1 MSEGNFER
9 DMARMQSLF
18 DQVKHGYDLFF
29 SGART
34 DPPSRERAE
43 LDRMFK
49 TYSNGPI
56 NRLAQQFLFSSFSN
70 KYILHSELW
79 NKWLR
84 AREDGLSQDP
94 RLPAAIRKAKRD
106 LQDLERG
113 RVASP
118 SEPEPSPEEA
128 ERLSR
133 QSPPA
138 RQPQDGKNIRLLY
151 DEFLNAKL
159 QSGEMP
165 ELDFA
170 SFENHVARQREAILK
185 KYQGKDVIFTV
196 KNQDGRVSLR
206 AKVVK

>member
-1 MSEGNFER
+1 MAEGNFEK
-9 DMARMQSLF
+9 DMARMQGLF

-29 SGART
+29 AGART

-43 LDRMFK
+43 LDRLFK

-94 RLPAAIRKAKRD
+94 RLPATIRKAKRE
-106 LQDLERG
+106 LQELERG
-113 RVASP
+113 RPAPQNATESAAEGDARTSKKDPPERSP
-118 SEPEPSPEEA
+118 K
-128 ERLSR
+128 
-133 QSPPA
+133 
-138 RQPQDGKNIRLLY
+138 DGKNVKILY
-151 DEFLNAKL
+151 EEFLNAKL
-159 QSGEMP
+159 KSGEMP
-165 ELDFA
+165 EMDFA
-170 SFENHVARQREAILK
+170 SFERHVARQREAILK

-196 KNQDGRVSLR
+196 RDKDGRVSLR